1 MAVIYYATDWYS
13 VENELFS
20 SYKNFR
26 YEIFYS
32 LDKMTKNISKRVQ
45 DLSREE
51 IQCRRLGKQ
60 TLKYKEILEDCNLRI
75 AELEKMITYANLLQ

>member
-26 YEIFYS
+26 YEIFHS
-32 LDKMTKNISKRVQ
+32 LDKMTKNIKVATAAPIVG
-45 DLSREE
+45 LA
-51 IQCRRLGKQ
+51 
-60 TLKYKEILEDCNLRI
+60 T
-75 AELEKMITYANLLQ
+75 